1 LPESPYVLVP
11 RRMAEDARKTLAS
24 KNLLAEGLKPRRTDD
39 GVAFPVRDG
48 NEASKVLKR
57 AGVPHEVGVG
67 EFESVE
73 KGPSSLVE
81 LLAEKLDEHPSNIPR
96 VPFDVIGDVALVQ
109 VPPELEGHEREIAE
123 ALMEFQKGVRAVFEK
138 GPVVGK
144 FRIRRLKR
152 LAGEGPPITVHREHG
167 YELKVDL
174 SRCYFNPRLATE
186 RRLLAEDVVEP
197 GDKVY
202 DACAGVGPIA
212 VAVSRFVDDVK
223 IACSELNP
231 AAYRYLLHNLE
242 RNDVEGTAFL
252 GDCREV
258 AALLNPQDVVIVNA
272 PTVSPDL
279 VPHVVKAC
287 HEGSLL
293 VVYRIAED
301 PKRAEEEILSAYPN
315 LEPVGRREVKPYSPS
330 ESLYRLVFEV
340 TKAPGGTRRNRP
352 NRA

>member
-1 LPESPYVLVP
+1 MPESPYVLVP
-11 RRMAEDARKTLAS
+11 RRMAEDTRRTLAS
-24 KNLLAEGLKPRRTDD
+24 RNLLTEGLKPRRTDD

-48 NEASKVLKR
+48 DEASEVLKR
-57 AGVPHEVGVG
+57 KGIPHEVGVG

-73 KGPSSLVE
+73 RSPSSLAE
-81 LLAEKLDEHPSNIPR
+81 LLAEKLGEDPSSIPR
-96 VPFDVIGDVALVQ
+96 IPFDVIGDVALVQ

-123 ALMEFQKGVRAVFEK
+123 ALMDFQKDVRVVFKK

-144 FRIRRLKR
+144 FRVRKLKR
-152 LAGEGPPITVHREHG
+152 LAGEGPPVTVHREHG

-174 SRCYFNPRLATE
+174 SKCYFNPRLATE

-197 GDKVY
+197 GDRVY

-212 VAVSRFVDDVK
+212 VAVSKFVDDVEVT
-223 IACSELNP
+223 CSELNP
-231 AAYRYLLHNLE
+231 VAYRYLLHNLE
-242 RNDVEGTAFL
+242 RNDVRGTAFL

-258 AALLNPQDVVIVNA
+258 AALVNSQDVVVINA
-272 PTVSPDL
+272 PTISSDL
-279 VPHVVKAC
+279 VPHVVRAC

-301 PKRAEEEILSAYPN
+301 PRRAEEEILSAYPN

-330 ESLYRLVFEV
+330 ESMYRLVFEV
-340 TKAPGGTRRNRP
+340 TEAPKGTRRSRP
-352 NRA
+352 SRA